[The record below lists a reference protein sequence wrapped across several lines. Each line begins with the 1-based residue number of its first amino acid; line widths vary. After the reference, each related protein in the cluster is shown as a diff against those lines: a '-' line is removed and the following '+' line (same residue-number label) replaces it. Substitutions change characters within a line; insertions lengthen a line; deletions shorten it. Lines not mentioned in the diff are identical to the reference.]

1 MKSTYDNKSA
11 AKERE
16 IIIWDEF
23 EIEFHSDSI
32 GAKSIKD
39 RQQKVS
45 LMKKLKV
52 KNPERERGRLL
63 LSHPEVFKSRHS
75 IWQFKP

>member
-1 MKSTYDNKSA
+1 MDST
-11 AKERE
+11 
-16 IIIWDEF
+16 IIEVLQRRRAIILWDEF
-23 EIEFHSDSI
+23 ETEFFSDSI

-52 KNPERERGRLL
+52 KNPEREMG
-63 LSHPEVFKSRHS
+63 
-75 IWQFKP
+75 